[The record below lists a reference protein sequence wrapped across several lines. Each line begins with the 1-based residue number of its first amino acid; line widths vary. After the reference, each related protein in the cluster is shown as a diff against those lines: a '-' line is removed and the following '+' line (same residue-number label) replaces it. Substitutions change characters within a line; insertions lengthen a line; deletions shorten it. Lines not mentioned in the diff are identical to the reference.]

1 MLVGTL
7 ERPNIR
13 ASERPGGSSTVY
25 ALYSVGLS
33 IAFGCRLPGVLVQA
47 AAHGRYRTGLGERL
61 GRYHLPPLEAPPV
74 WLHAVSVGEVVAA
87 APLARALREA
97 RPGCPLLVST
107 VTETG
112 RAMAGQRMPEAAATV
127 FFPLD
132 FAFAVRRALEAARPR
147 AVLLAETEIWPNF
160 LRACRA
166 RGVPVAVVNGRI
178 SPRSFRRYRWVRGP
192 FRRVLSDIACFA
204 MQTAADAERIVALGA
219 PTDCVRVTGNLKF
232 DALGSTAPEADAA
245 VVRRD
250 LGLEVGR
257 PVLLAGSTH
266 RGEDAPVLDAFEGLR
281 AQHPTLA
288 LVLVPRH
295 PERCGEV
302 EGLLRG
308 RALGVA
314 RRSAGAAPPGTDVI
328 LVDTVGELGRLY
340 AAADVAFVG
349 GSLVPV
355 GGHNI
360 LEPAAVGVPIL
371 VGPHLQNFA
380 EIAAAFQEAGA
391 MITVRDAEE
400 LATATRDILDDP
412 DRGRDLAA
420 RANAVLAAHRG
431 ATRRTLDLL
440 RLILG
445 TAGGAGEGDR

>member
-1 MLVGTL
+1 M
-7 ERPNIR
+7 
-13 ASERPGGSSTVY
+13 Y

-33 IAFGCRLPGVLVQA
+33 LAFGWRLPGVLVQA
-47 AAHGRYRTGLGERL
+47 ASRGRYRSGLAERV
-61 GRYHLPPLEAPPV
+61 GRYRLPPLAAPPV

-87 APLARALREA
+87 APLARALRQA

-112 RAMAGQRMPEAAATV
+112 RAMAVRRIPEAAATL

-132 FAFAVRRALEAARPR
+132 FAFAVRRALLAVHPR

-204 MQTAADAERIVALGA
+204 MQTAADAERIAALGA
-219 PTDCVRVTGNLKF
+219 PRDRVHVTGNLKF
-232 DALGSTAPEADAA
+232 DALAAAGPAADAGTL
-245 VVRRD
+245 RRD
-250 LGLEVGR
+250 LGLAMGR
-257 PVLLAGSTH
+257 RVLLAGSTH
-266 RGEDAPVLDAFEGLR
+266 AGEEAAVLDAMEALR
-281 AQHPTLA
+281 AHHSGPA
-288 LVLVPRH
+288 LVLAPRH
-295 PERCGEV
+295 PERCDEV
-302 EGLLRG
+302 ERLVRARG
-308 RALGVA
+308 LGVA
-314 RRSAGAAPPGTDVI
+314 RRSAGPAAPGSDVV
-328 LVDTVGELGRLY
+328 LVDTIGELGRLY

-360 LEPAAVGVPIL
+360 LEPAAAGVPIV
-371 VGPHLQNFA
+371 VGPHLGNFV
-380 EIAAAFQEAGA
+380 EIAAAFAEAGA
-391 MITVRDAEE
+391 MVTVPHAGGLGEAVRE
-400 LATATRDILDDP
+400 LLEDP
-412 DRGRDLAA
+412 DRGRELAA
-420 RANAVLAAHRG
+420 RARGVVETHRG

-440 RLILG
+440 APILRED
-445 TAGGAGEGDR
+445 GAAREKAS